1 MPLHTLAGVR
11 VLDFSSYVAGPY
23 GATLLADMGA
33 DVVKVEVPGGDMLRH
48 YPSTLENSE
57 SRYHLGINRNKRG
70 IVLDLK
76 HPEGVRACH
85 ELLKTADVV
94 IHNFRPGVAEKLSLG
109 FELVKQLQPRIVY
122 CSLSGYGLTGPSAG
136 RPGFDQVLQ
145 CMTGIASA
153 QGADNGTPSIVWGSI
168 IDYYAASMA
177 AMAISA
183 ALFDRERT
191 GQAQF
196 VETSLLRSAL
206 AMQAG
211 RLVWAEGEGRDVER
225 DLKPGR
231 ISGIHP
237 AKDSYIYLQA
247 QSPPFWKAL
256 CELTGLSHLVG
267 DARYDDMKK
276 RKQHEDALVPQLR
289 AALVTRTAT
298 EWEALFGE
306 RVPCAVVRD
315 LEDMFDHPQV
325 EAQELVVTHAHPKVG
340 SYKAMVGPV
349 SIEGAEGSGRS
360 AERRAP
366 LLGEHTDEILRQ
378 AGLGLAQ
385 IEALR
390 KDGAIN

>member
-1 MPLHTLAGVR
+1 MPLRTLQGVR
-11 VLDFSSYVAGPY
+11 VLDFSSYLAGPY
-23 GATLLADMGA
+23 SATLLADMGA

-48 YPSTLENSE
+48 YPSTLEGE
-57 SRYHLGINRNKRG
+57 SRYHLGLNRNKRG

-76 HPEGVRACH
+76 RPEGVKACH

-94 IHNFRPGVAEKLSLG
+94 IHNFRPGVAEKLALG
-109 FELVKQLQPRIVY
+109 FDTARKIQPRIVY
-122 CSLSGYGLTGPSAG
+122 CSLSGYGLTGPISG

-145 CMTGIASA
+145 CMTGIAAA
-153 QGADNGTPSIVWGSI
+153 QGADNGAPSIVWGSI
-168 IDYYAASMA
+168 IDYYGAAMT

-191 GQAQF
+191 GEAQF

-211 RLVWAEGEGRDVER
+211 RLVWGEGEGRDVER

-256 CELTGLSHLVG
+256 CELTGLGHLIG
-267 DARYDDMKK
+267 DARYDNMRK
-276 RKQHEDALVPQLR
+276 RKQHEAELVPQLR
-289 AALVTRTAT
+289 AALAKRTAT

-325 EAQELVVTHAHPKVG
+325 EAQELVVTHAHPTVG
-340 SYKAMVGPV
+340 SYRTMVGPV
-349 SIEGAEGSGRS
+349 SIDGAEGQGRS

-366 LLGEHTDEILRQ
+366 LLGEHTEEILRQ
-378 AGLGLAQ
+378 AGLSSEQ

-390 KDGAIN
+390 RDGAIN

>member
-1 MPLHTLAGVR
+1 MPLRTLAGIR

-23 GATLLADMGA
+23 SATLLADMGA

-48 YPSTLENSE
+48 YPSTLENGE

-76 HPEGVRACH
+76 HPEAVRTCH

-109 FELVKQLQPRIVY
+109 FDLVKKLQPRIVY
-122 CSLSGYGLTGPSAG
+122 CSLSGYGLTGPIAG

-145 CMTGIASA
+145 CMTGVASA
-153 QGADNGTPSIVWGSI
+153 QGADTGVPTILWGSI
-168 IDYYAASMA
+168 IDYYAASMT

-191 GQAQF
+191 GEAQF

-206 AMQAG
+206 ALQAG
-211 RLVWAEGEGRDVER
+211 RMVWAEGEGRDVER
-225 DLKPGR
+225 DLRPGR

-256 CELTGLSHLVG
+256 CELTGLGHLAG
-267 DARYDDMKK
+267 DSRYDDMKK
-276 RKQHEDALVPQLR
+276 RKQHEDELVAQLR
-289 AALVTRTAT
+289 AALATRTAT
-298 EWEALFGE
+298 EWETLFGE

-325 EAQELVVTHAHPKVG
+325 AAQGLVVTHAHPNVG
-340 SYKAMVGPV
+340 SYKAMIGPV
-349 SIEGAEGSGRS
+349 SIDGAENKGRS
-360 AERRAP
+360 AEQRAP
-366 LLGEHTDEILRQ
+366 LLGEHTEGILRR
-378 AGLGLAQ
+378 AGLSPER

>member
-1 MPLHTLAGVR
+1 MPLHTLAGIR

-23 GATLLADMGA
+23 SATLLADMGA
-33 DVVKVEVPGGDMLRH
+33 DVVKVEIPGGDMLRH
-48 YPSTLENSE
+48 YPSTLENGE

-76 HPEGVRACH
+76 RPDGVRTCH

-109 FELVKQLQPRIVY
+109 FDMVKQLQPRIVY

-153 QGADNGTPSIVWGSI
+153 QGADTGAPSIVWGSI
-168 IDYYAASMA
+168 IDYYAASMT

-191 GQAQF
+191 GHAQF

-211 RLVWAEGEGRDVER
+211 RLVWAESEGRDVER

-256 CELTGLSHLVG
+256 CEFTGLSHLVG
-267 DARYDDMKK
+267 DTRYDDMKK
-276 RKQHEDALVPQLR
+276 RKQREDELVPQLR
-289 AALVTRTAT
+289 TALAKRTAT

-315 LEDMFDHPQV
+315 LEDMFDHPHV
-325 EAQELVVTHAHPKVG
+325 EAQELVVTHSHPKVG

-349 SIEGAEGSGRS
+349 SIDGTEGRDRS
-360 AERRAP
+360 PERRAP
-366 LLGEHTDEILRQ
+366 LMGEHTEEILRQ
-378 AGLGLAQ
+378 AGLDTGQ

-390 KDGAIN
+390 KAGAIN